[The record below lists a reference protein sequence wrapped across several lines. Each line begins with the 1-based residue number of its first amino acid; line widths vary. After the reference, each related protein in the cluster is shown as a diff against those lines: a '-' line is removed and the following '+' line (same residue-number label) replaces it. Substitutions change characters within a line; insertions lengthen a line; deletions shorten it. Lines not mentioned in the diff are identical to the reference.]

1 METNNQNNQN
11 TNNNNQQEN
20 SDKVT
25 KNFEKTME
33 KLVAVVGGKE
43 NIYAPR
49 KVQKD
54 VLDTLVEGLLK
65 ERKEALEKEV
75 KADLLALLDKK
86 VAYDK
91 EIKAKE
97 EEFKKVKEQ
106 KMKEFTEAANK
117 VFGKVD
123 NIENLAKDYYA
134 SLGATKADDSEAVKA
149 S

>member
-1 METNNQNNQN
+1 METNNQNTQN

-20 SDKVT
+20 SDKIT

-33 KLVAVVGGKE
+33 KLVAIVGGKDQ
-43 NIYAPR
+43 IYAPK

-54 VLDTLVEGLLK
+54 VLDTLVEEMLK
-65 ERKEALEKEV
+65 DRKESLAKEV

-86 VAYDK
+86 VVFDK

-97 EEFKKVKEQ
+97 EEFKKLKEQ

-123 NIENLAKDYYA
+123 NIENLAKEYYA
-134 SLGATKADDSEAVKA
+134 SLTAAKPDEAQK